1 MTRGR
6 GRDGPD
12 TATSVRAY
20 YEGNTRLFLALGI
33 GRRTLSM
40 RRAVW
45 ADGVQTLA
53 QAVDHVNGLIA
64 AEARGRAGSTAGGV
78 LRVLDI
84 GCGVGGSLFFLAGA
98 IGAPMQGIGVT
109 ISPTQAEIARRQAR
123 MRGLSSSCGFMTADF
138 SGMTGLTPFHLAF
151 AIESYV
157 HFRAPDSF
165 FSSAAASLVPGGRLV
180 IVDDFISREGG
191 SRNERRMVEAF
202 RHGWLLPSLC
212 PVGRAVRAAA
222 ARGLRLI
229 EDRDLSGSL
238 APSPVVAR
246 MGGWMAHTMRA
257 IPVPGQYWRST
268 AGSLARASCQRAG
281 LVEYRYIVFEKGLP

>member
-1 MTRGR
+1 VQSPASIAWIFPT
-6 GRDGPD
+6 
-12 TATSVRAY
+12 Y
-20 YEGNTRLFLALGI
+20 YTCTLALG
-33 GRRTLSM
+33 SA
-40 RRAVW
+40 AVCPN
-45 ADGVQTLA
+45 GTY
-53 QAVDHVNGLIA
+53 AVLL
-64 AEARGRAGSTAGGV
+64 AGSASLVGACTAANGTAGDHLINMTYSV
-78 LRVLDI
+78 VDPWTEA
-84 GCGVGGSLFFLAGA
+84 V
-98 IGAPMQGIGVT
+98 PYV
-109 ISPTQAEIARRQAR
+109 
-123 MRGLSSSCGFMTADF
+123 SSCD
-138 SGMTGLTPFHLAF
+138 
-151 AIESYV
+151 AIATNFGSV
-157 HFRAPDSF
+157 C
-165 FSSAAASLVPGGRLV
+165 AASLVPGGRLV

-281 LVEYRYIVFEKGLP
+281 LVECQAQAFPGDRIHGARGVANQRDAARADPFQLARSGHRAGSS